1 LATRQEQRIA
11 HWINERALRGVVK
24 EAPRNRKEER
34 VRRRDWQP
42 EDLEDPEAW
51 DDIDAPTEER
61 VMPRGASERK
71 RQNSAR
77 AQMRL
82 VDPEPTP
89 EDDSLAGLNGAGL
102 PGLQADDEPLA
113 GESMAP
119 EAQVAQEDVVPER
132 LQAQNKDASSQLPAP
147 AVPAQH
153 RIPGMPALAKP
164 GARQGH
170 DGNGAG
176 GHTTTEVVTTE
187 RVNAGRGANNV
198 QPAPVPLY
206 QMLAPD
212 EGLVVEVATGLARV
226 ENGGQVLLCT
236 MRRSLMSEDTGLT
249 NPVAV
254 GDRVRVTPDGAG
266 RGMIE
271 EVRPRRTVLARP
283 DVFRSHLR
291 QVIAANA
298 DQLLV
303 VAAWRNPA
311 FWPELVDRYLVT
323 AALNGLQPIIGV
335 NKIDLA
341 EEWAEARAALHPYID
356 LGYRVIFTSAVT
368 GQGVPE
374 LHAALVGHMTVLA
387 GLSGVGKSSLLS
399 AVQPGL
405 NLRTSEVSDHW
416 HQGRHTTS
424 QAVLHR
430 LHSGGYVVD
439 TPGIRE
445 FGLAGLRRHEL
456 AAYYPELA
464 ALAGRCR
471 FADCTHESEPGCA
484 VQAAI
489 RQGRIAAVRYD
500 SYQKVRATLPL

>member
-11 HWINERALRGVVK
+11 HWMNERALRGVVK
-24 EAPRNRKEER
+24 EAPRNRQEGR
-34 VRRRDWQP
+34 VRRRDWLP

-51 DDIDAPTEER
+51 DDIEAPAEER
-61 VMPRGASERK
+61 VMPRGASDRK
-71 RQNSAR
+71 RQNLAR
-77 AQMRL
+77 AQTRL
-82 VDPEPTP
+82 IAPEPAGE
-89 EDDSLAGLNGAGL
+89 EDIVAGTNGAGL
-102 PGLQADDEPLA
+102 PGLQAGDESLA
-113 GESMAP
+113 GADVAP
-119 EAQVAQEDVVPER
+119 EREDIAPVKPVAQDKS
-132 LQAQNKDASSQLPAP
+132 LATQLPAGRTGP
-147 AVPAQH
+147 G
-153 RIPGMPALAKP
+153 IPSRAKP
-164 GARQGH
+164 GARQGSG
-170 DGNGAG
+170 GNGANG
-176 GHTTTEVVTTE
+176 PTTPEVVTTE
-187 RVNAGRGANNV
+187 RAGARNGANTAHAV
-198 QPAPVPLY
+198 TAAPPDA
-206 QMLAPD
+206 MLAPD

-226 ENGGQVLLCT
+226 EIGGQVLLCT
-236 MRRSLMSEDTGLT
+236 VRRSLMAEDTGLT
-249 NPVAV
+249 NLVAV
-254 GDRVRVTPDGAG
+254 GDRVRLTPDGAG
-266 RGMIE
+266 RGIIE
-271 EVRPRRTVLARP
+271 EVRPRRSVLARP

-303 VAAWRNPA
+303 VASWRDPA

-341 EEWAEARAALHPYID
+341 EEWAEARAVLRPYLN
-356 LGYRVIFTSAVT
+356 LGYPVIFTSAIT

-374 LHAALVGHMTVLA
+374 LRAALAGHMTVLA

-416 HQGRHTTS
+416 HQGRHTTT
-424 QAVLHR
+424 QVVLHR
-430 LHSGGYVVD
+430 LGGGFVVD

-471 FADCTHESEPGCA
+471 FADCTHDNEPGCA
-484 VQAAI
+484 VQAAVH
-489 RQGRIAAVRYD
+489 QGRIAAARFD
-500 SYQKVRATLPL
+500 SYQKVRATLPA